1 MEPGSR
7 GRSASV
13 PVIGYDPVTSTLT
26 FVDVLYGVQRTMTTQ
41 AFAAAMTTFGGMG
54 VAVAKAS

>member
-1 MEPGSR
+1 VPWAIGEH
-7 GRSASV
+7 AV
-13 PVIGYDPVTSTLT
+13 PVIGYDPVQNTVT

-54 VAVAKAS
+54 ITVS